1 MTQITVCG
9 KACRAWGPPPVPCGR
24 MPGPGAGTGCR
35 AAPQAVKPLWGTPPG
50 HWSGAAPRGPRRA
63 TGPARLGGRPSPP
76 RAVQHLGA
84 GYRAT
89 ASVTAPRDRLPHLGI
104 GRGRAPHPPQ
114 AVKPLWGT
122 PPGHRSGTAPR
133 GPRASRA
140 GPRRPGG
147 AAPRCRLPRHGVGY
161 RTSGSGGAG
170 CRTAPQVVTP
180 LWGTPQRH
188 GSGAAPQVWRL
199 EGRPSPPRG
208 YRTSGSGTA
217 PGPRSPRRRAPGSPG
232 AYRTGTV
239 RRLRG
244 HRSAGTA

>member
-24 MPGPGAGTGCR
+24 MPGPGAAPR
-35 AAPQAVKPLWGTPPG
+35 PQAAKPLWGTPPG

-63 TGPARLGGRPSPP
+63 TGPARLEGRPAPP
-76 RAVQHLGA
+76 RRCRTSVPVTAPRRRLPHLGIGCRTSGSGGAGHRTRHRPSSRYGVPHRATGLAPRHGAHAPRGQARAAPAVPHLGA

-89 ASVTAPRDRLPHLGI
+89 ASVTAPRDRAGPGAAPRHRSSRRCGVPHSATGP
-104 GRGRAPHPPQ
+104 APR
-114 AVKPLWGT
+114 
-122 PPGHRSGTAPR
+122 HRSG
-133 GPRASRA
+133 ASRA

-147 AAPRCRLPRHGVGY
+147 TAPRDRAPR
-161 RTSGSGGAG
+161 
-170 CRTAPQVVTP
+170 
-180 LWGTPQRH
+180 
-188 GSGAAPQVWRL
+188 
-199 EGRPSPPRG
+199 
-208 YRTSGSGTA
+208 
-217 PGPRSPRRRAPGSPG
+217 PGPGPPRRRAPGSPG